1 MILHH
6 RGDPK
11 KEIETYALLDDASDP
26 TVVTNRVK
34 NQLGIDTC
42 LNLSTMH
49 GREIIPVTPIDGLIV
64 GRPDRHGGGT
74 P

>member
-1 MILHH
+1 MP
-6 RGDPK
+6 DPASDF
-11 KEIETYALLDDASDP
+11 TPYALLDDASDT